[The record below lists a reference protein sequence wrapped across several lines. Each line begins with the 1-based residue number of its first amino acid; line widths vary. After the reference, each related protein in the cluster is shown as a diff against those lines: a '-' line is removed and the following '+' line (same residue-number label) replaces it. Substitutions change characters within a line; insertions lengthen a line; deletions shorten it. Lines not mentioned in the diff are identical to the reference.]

1 MRVADAGGL
10 AVSQAVQTVSDPVLG
25 TANPKSIPGAR
36 KRWVV
41 RVADAGNARAID
53 ANSVQV
59 TFPVPAGTSLF
70 VGDVAGAGS
79 GPVRFTDGTPPS
91 TLTYTFAGLA
101 STSDD
106 LAFSRDGGAT
116 WTYVPTAGPD
126 GTDATVT
133 HVRVTPRG
141 RPACAPAP
149 TPAGFE
155 LRFEATIR

>member
-1 MRVADAGGL
+1 
-10 AVSQAVQTVSDPVLG
+10 
-25 TANPKSIPGAR
+25 
-36 KRWVV
+36 V

-59 TFPVPAGTSLF
+59 VFPVPANTVLF

-79 GPVRFTDGTPPS
+79 GPVRFVDGTPPS

-101 STSDD
+101 STTDD

-116 WTYVPTAGPD
+116 WGYVPVPAAD
-126 GTDATVT
+126 GTDGNVT

-141 RPACAPAP
+141 RPACAPTS
-149 TPAGFE
+149 TPAGFD
-155 LRFEATIR
+155 LQFEATIR